1 MDLLGYVSRRYA
13 NHFGDLRCFQSF
25 QIEQEDISIDRF
37 ELFDQILDLSTY
49 MRLIDHTFDIV
60 LLN

>member
-25 QIEQEDISIDRF
+25 QIEQEDISIDGF